1 MTKTCAAFMEA
12 ERAGSLQSYWT
23 GFPLSVLDAEGRS
36 TSATQYHVELP
47 EITAHQNEYTH
58 HHGDL
63 CFT

>member
-1 MTKTCAAFMEA
+1 MEA